1 MTRSVSAAA
10 LLLACAVPV
19 LATHAVGETPADFTC
34 DDTAGAAWNLQEQ
47 RGKVVMVNFGATW

>member
-1 MTRSVSAAA
+1 MIRFVSAPA
-10 LLLACAVPV
+10 LLLACALPV

-34 DDTAGAAWNLQEQ
+34 DDTAGTAWNLLEQ

>member
-1 MTRSVSAAA
+1 MTRFVPVTA
-10 LLLACAVPV
+10 LLLACATPV

-34 DDTAGAAWNLQEQ
+34 VDTAGAAWNLLEQ